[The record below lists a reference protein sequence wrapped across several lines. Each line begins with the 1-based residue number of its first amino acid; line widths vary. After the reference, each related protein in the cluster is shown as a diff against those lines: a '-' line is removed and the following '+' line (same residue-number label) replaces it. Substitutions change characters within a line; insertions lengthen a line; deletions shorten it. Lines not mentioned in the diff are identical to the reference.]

1 MAEQK
6 ILKAIDLLSDIIKG
20 KRNVVELAFEALLSE
35 GHLLIEDV
43 PGLGKT
49 TLALGLARVLNL
61 SFGRIQCTSDLM
73 PADVVGVSVFNPA
86 TREFEFKKGPV
97 FNNVVLVDEINR
109 AMPKT
114 QSALLEAME
123 ERQVT
128 VDRETRRLPS
138 PFFVIATQNPLEQAG
153 TFPLPESQLD
163 RFAVKTSMGYPDV
176 SLEKELLLEG
186 SVRDEIEK
194 LPSVLTDDDIRK
206 AIEDVK
212 KIYIS
217 EKMADYILSIAWKT
231 RKSKF
236 FRYGLSVRGVLVL
249 SKVAKA
255 RAYLKGRD
263 FVIPEDVLETVL
275 FVVPHRLVPS
285 YEYEDMNKQEVVKS
299 LVEEIEPPA

>member
-194 LPSVLTDDDIRK
+194 LPSVLTVDDIRK

>member
-1 MAEQK
+1 MVEEK
-6 ILKAIDLLSDIIKG
+6 ILKAIELLSSVIKG

-49 TLALGLARVLNL
+49 TLALGLAKILNL

-86 TREFEFKKGPV
+86 TREFEFKEGPV

-123 ERQVT
+123 EKQIT
-128 VDRETRRLPS
+128 VDRETIKLPS

-163 RFAVKTSMGYPDV
+163 RFSVKTSMGYPDV
-176 SLEKELLLEG
+176 SLERELLLEG
-186 SVRDEIEK
+186 SVKDEIER
-194 LPSVLTDDDIRK
+194 LPSVLTVDDIKR
-206 AIEDVK
+206 AVEEVK
-212 KIYIS
+212 KIYLS

-249 SKVAKA
+249 SKIAKA

-263 FVIPEDVLETVL
+263 FVIPEDVLETFL
-275 FVVPHRLVPS
+275 FVVPHRLIPS
-285 YEYEDMNKQEVVKS
+285 YEYDDMNKQEVVKS
-299 LVEEIEPPA
+299 LVEEVEPPA

>member
-1 MAEQK
+1 MVEQN
-6 ILKAIDLLSDIIKG
+6 ISKAIDLLSGIIKG

-73 PADVVGVSVFNPA
+73 PADVVGVSIFNPA
-86 TREFEFKKGPV
+86 TREFEFKRGPV

-123 ERQVT
+123 EKQVT
-128 VDRETRRLPS
+128 VDRGTMRLPF
-138 PFFVIATQNPLEQAG
+138 PFFVIATQNPLEQTG

-176 SLEKELLLEG
+176 SFEKEILLKDNIKE
-186 SVRDEIEK
+186 EIER
-194 LPSVLTDDDIRK
+194 LPAVLTIDDIRK
-206 AIEDVK
+206 AVEEVK
-212 KIYIS
+212 KVYLS

-231 RKSKF
+231 RRSKI
-236 FRYGLSVRGVLVL
+236 FRYGLSVRGVLIL

-285 YEYEDMNKQEVVKS
+285 YKYEDMNKQEVVKS
-299 LVEEIEPPA
+299 LVEEVEPPV